1 MKRILPVVV
10 LALAVACSD
19 SGPVAPVNPRVTP
32 EADPNFVIGSTV
44 IVSNNNDA
52 GFGSF
57 RGAIDK
63 ANANPGIRNVEFLWH
78 VRTVYLKS
86 TVHFSGRQN
95 LTIDGNRATLD
106 GSGVADDTPAFLAT
120 GGGDLKFQ
128 SLTVRNSKG
137 EGIDVEVPN
146 PLPAGH
152 DLSVKVTLFN
162 VDIIGNKGHGV
173 LINDQDDAS
182 APEPPERPNEAGS
195 PASIDVTVIGSNF
208 LRNGYS
214 VSDRDGLRVNE
225 GGEGDLN
232 FVSSLSTAAD
242 NAADGYELDER
253 DNGDVNLYVFGTKF
267 LRNGP
272 FDPSDLDDGFDID
285 ELSGGSIVGK
295 VVASEANWNYEE
307 GFDFNENDFGDLRV
321 DFSFVEASHNREEG
335 IDLEEDDDFPASN
348 IGATGDL
355 VTTMTWVKANGNAV
369 DGGDGGIKIREKQ
382 GGNLVVSL
390 SDIVA
395 NGNYT
400 SGIFARESS
409 GGDASAAIKRV
420 IANNNMDTNGN
431 GDGIELEGSY
441 STPTISNATV
451 NSNAGFGVR
460 SDAGTVTL
468 TSVTANANGLGANG
482 GGATFVI
489 VP

>member
-1 MKRILPVVV
+1 MKRILPVAV

-19 SGPVAPVNPRVTP
+19 SGPVSPVNPAVTA

-57 RGAIDK
+57 RGAIEK

-78 VRTVYLKS
+78 VSTVYLKS
-86 TVHFSGRQN
+86 TVHFSGRQD

-106 GSGVADDTPAFLAT
+106 GSGVAMDTPAFLAT
-120 GGGDLKFQ
+120 GGGDLKVQ
-128 SLTVRNSKG
+128 GLKVRNSKG

-152 DLSVKVTLFN
+152 DMTVKVTLFN
-162 VDIIGNKGHGV
+162 VDVVGNRGHGV
-173 LINDQDDAS
+173 LINDQDDPS
-182 APEPPERPNEAGS
+182 APDGEPAPDAGS
-195 PASIDVTVIGSNF
+195 PASLDVTVIGSNF
-208 LRNGYS
+208 IRNGYS

-232 FVSSLSTAAD
+232 FVSSLATAND
-242 NAADGYELDER
+242 NGADGYELDER
-253 DNGDVNLYVFGTKF
+253 GNGDVNIYIFGSKF

-272 FDPSDLDDGFDID
+272 FDPADLDDGFDID
-285 ELSGGSIVGK
+285 EAGNGSIVGK

-321 DFSFVEASHNREEG
+321 DFSFVEASYNREEG
-335 IDLEEDDDFPASN
+335 IDLEEDDDFPTSN

-355 VTTMTWVKANGNAV
+355 HTTMTWVKANGNGV
-369 DGGDGGIKIREKQ
+369 DGGDGGVKIREKQ
-382 GGNLVVSL
+382 GGHLVVSL

-395 NGNYT
+395 NSNHT

-409 GGDASAAIKRV
+409 GGDASATIKRV
-420 IANNNMDTNGN
+420 IANNNTDANGN

-441 STPTISNATV
+441 TTPTISNATL
-451 NSNAGFGVR
+451 NSNAGYGIR
-460 SDAGTVTL
+460 ADAGTVTL
-468 TSVTANANGLGANG
+468 TAVTANANGLGPNG
-482 GGATFVI
+482 GGATFV
-489 VP
+489 P